1 MFTKKR
7 GIIGET
13 PTEARQTDPGP
24 SVIALLPISDLA
36 VMVLGDLWFAFF
48 RRYGKPAGSNRRV
61 SGPVYIPFIPP
72 DFISPIFWA
81 FM

>member
-13 PTEARQTDPGP
+13 PTEARQTEPGL

-36 VMVLGDLWFAFF
+36 VMVLGVLWFFAFF
-48 RRYGKPAGSNRRV
+48 RR
-61 SGPVYIPFIPP
+61 
-72 DFISPIFWA
+72 
-81 FM
+81 